1 MDPTTSLI
9 VTAAVGGAAGRFIEQ
24 ITSNGVQWLTALITA
39 QSPEMQAMA
48 KKTWK
53 ILSQD
58 WRRG

>member
-9 VTAAVGGAAGRFIEQ
+9 VTAAVGGAAGGFIKQ
-24 ITSNGVQWLTALITA
+24 VASNGVQWLLALVAA

-53 ILSQD
+53 ILL
-58 WRRG
+58 